1 MQNDFSGEDGVQ
13 IKHQGPGGDGEFSE
27 CPKLTSIEYVGPET
41 KKPGFE
47 ELWNSISD
55 PCYHGSEPFY
65 SLIFTKE
72 DADAGVRAIRAYNQ
86 AGYRLWYNEDLP
98 RGVKWSGEISRAEE
112 LCDVLI
118 LLYRNNGVDWYSEDF
133 WNAYWF
139 RRRLQKRLLLIVLD
153 DAKWYDPHRNRL
165 IEDVIFVNLE
175 TDNFERECNSS
186 VFLQKHEDSSGGTET
201 ERREAVYDFGVE
213 ADTDKNKDTQVH
225 MFNLRTHEAWDKER
239 FFIKILS
246 DQEADR
252 YFRSAA
258 CRLIARSYTRD
269 YEKTALDRQYSEEK
283 QRAEEERKR
292 AEEKRKREE
301 EEKALKAER
310 ERANRDPWK
319 DYPYMDE
326 FEYIDRQIGG
336 D

>member
-1 MQNDFSGEDGVQ
+1 MQNDFSIENGVL
-13 IKHQGPGGDGEFSE
+13 IKNYGPNRDKVFSE
-27 CPKLTSIEYVGPET
+27 CPKLTRIEYVGPET
-41 KKPGFE
+41 KKPDFE

-55 PCYHGSEPFY
+55 PCYHGNEPFY

-118 LLYRNNGVDWYSEDF
+118 LLYRDNGVDWYSEDF

-139 RRRLQKRLLLIVLD
+139 RRRLEKRILIVILD
-153 DAKWYDPHRNRL
+153 DSQFHDPHRKRF
-165 IEDVIFVNLE
+165 ETVIHANPE
-175 TDNFERECNSS
+175 KDGFEEACNPGWI
-186 VFLQKHEDSSGGTET
+186 LGRHRDSGDGTET
-201 ERREAVYDFGVE
+201 GHREAVYDFGVE
-213 ADTDKNKDTQVH
+213 VMSGREEETRIR

-239 FFIKILS
+239 FFFKILT

-269 YEKTALDRQYSEEK
+269 YEKTALDWQYSEEK
-283 QRAEEERKR
+283 QCAEEERKR

-326 FEYIDRQIGG
+326 FEYIDWQIGG